1 MLPPIQIDGLI
12 KCFTQ
17 FKDAVSRPDPM
28 ISKFAPIL
36 EQPSNFLPT
45 IGVCFSKHKIKL
57 RDLRKEDCKALLPL
71 PLPSESDLSRALKRN
86 LYPTLNLDDLC
97 QTKYLMLQWESAPN
111 PEFDLDGDFCTDDRQ
126 YHDDSYSNID
136 NFDPGP
142 DRHYAMGDML

>member
-1 MLPPIQIDGLI
+1 MLYSVQGCRFSSRSHDIKVCPNSRAAIQL
-12 KCFTQ
+12 
-17 FKDAVSRPDPM
+17 SPNNWR
-28 ISKFAPIL
+28 
-36 EQPSNFLPT
+36 
-45 IGVCFSKHKIKL
+45 CFSKHKIKL

-86 LYPTLNLDDLC
+86 LYPTLSVDDLR
-97 QTKYLMLQWESAPN
+97 QTKYIMLQWESAPNPPN